1 LAESTVFR
9 ALNNAT
15 DGANVMLA
23 GMLPAVDDRYIG
35 RLTRHIAIRIA
46 GVMLRMP

>member
-1 LAESTVFR
+1 VFQ

-35 RLTRHIAIRIA
+35 RLARHIAIETHCHQDYAR
-46 GVMLRMP
+46 